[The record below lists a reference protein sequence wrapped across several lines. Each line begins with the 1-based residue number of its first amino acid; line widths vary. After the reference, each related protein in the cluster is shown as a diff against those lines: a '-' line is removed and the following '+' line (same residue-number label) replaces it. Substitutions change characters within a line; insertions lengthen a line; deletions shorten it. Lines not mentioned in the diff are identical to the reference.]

1 MDSNLQHNIEVFSDH
16 YISRF
21 KQLMDNNQL
30 EDAYAIAQEYVCN
43 GEVESDDYQWLCV
56 NYQGVS
62 TNG

>member
-43 GEVESDDYQWLCV
+43 GEVENDDYQWLCV
-56 NYQGVS
+56 NYQVTTDG
-62 TNG
+62 